1 MILESQNFAAIDEA
15 NAFLPQL
22 LNEGGGRLSEL
33 PADTPLAQAQALIYQ
48 AHESGCPNAALAR
61 RALELS
67 PGCADAYDLLSTLGP
82 DTPKRLALTNVNPGN
97 TLKIHHPV

>member
-48 AHESGCPNAALAR
+48 AHESGSQTP
-61 RALELS
+61 LS
-67 PGCADAYDLLSTLGP
+67 PAE
-82 DTPKRLALTNVNPGN
+82 RLNFRPAVPTRMTCCLPSGRTRPSDWR
-97 TLKIHHPV
+97 